1 MKVIFTLLLLSFF
14 SVLYAQDI
22 KIEKAI
28 INSNLPVDWG
38 IDNAFLNNEPIGSMT
53 GVQNNNGTIYVA
65 VNDTLSTANLGLVVF
80 TSTDD
85 GNTWSIF
92 PQGIAVRD
100 KFEKIKMI
108 KSFADSI
115 YCFFQYG
122 SDVYSWN
129 IISGNFNAFPY
140 SNYRTFDVVASSTG
154 NLYMFLDSLPT
165 NNVLRYSSIN
175 GGSTWGGRGSV
186 SSAAAMPKLY
196 MSATGDTLIL
206 NYYGPVLADTATS
219 VIRAFRYRETGPGTL
234 SSAGIQDVATS
245 GEPKHEFASVINNGE
260 AWFVYTA
267 GVEGSREIRVRKSN
281 DNGATYLPETVL
293 AGNPN
298 RDEYWFDIKHFNGG
312 FNLIFYSDSA
322 QVGMPTN
329 ESDILYHASVNY
341 GSSTFSSPERI
352 SEVPPVYS
360 ANGYSPQI
368 VTMPFSNNDVGAL
381 WVGDDAGIRKLYWDV
396 ESWII
401 PVELV
406 SFNASVNINAIT
418 LNWLTASEVN
428 NSGFEIERSKV
439 KSQNSNEAV
448 WEKIGFVNGNGTTT
462 EIKSYSFIDN
472 NVTAGTYSYR
482 LKQID
487 FNGTFEYSNII
498 EVEVSSPQNFE
509 LSQNYPNPFNPSTTI
524 SFSLPQN
531 VFVILKVY
539 DVIGN
544 EVATLVNEEKSAGR
558 YDINFNAANLS
569 SGIYFY
575 SISAGSFN
583 QVNKM
588 TLIK

>member
-14 SVLYAQDI
+14 SVLFAQDI

-28 INSNLPVDWG
+28 INTIPGDWG
-38 IDNAFLNNEPIGSMT
+38 IDNGLLTNEPIGSMA

-85 GNTWSIF
+85 GNTWSLH
-92 PQGIAVRD
+92 PQGVTLRD
-100 KFEKIKMI
+100 KFQKIKMI

-129 IISGNFNAFPY
+129 VVSGNFNAFPY

-154 NLYMFLDSLPT
+154 NLYMFLDSLPS

-175 GGSTWGGRGSV
+175 GGSTWGSRGSV
-186 SSAAAMPKLY
+186 SSAAAMPKVY
-196 MSATGDTLIL
+196 MSGTGDTLVL
-206 NYYGPVLADTATS
+206 NYYGPVLVDTATS
-219 VIRAFRYRETGPGTL
+219 VIRAARYVETGPGTL
-234 SSAGIQDVATS
+234 TSSGFQDVVTS
-245 GEPKHEFASVINNGE
+245 NEPKYEFATAINNGE
-260 AWFVYTA
+260 AWFVYTS
-267 GVEGSREIRVRKSN
+267 GIEGSRNINARKSTT
-281 DNGATYLPETVL
+281 NGVSYDPIITL
-293 AGNPN
+293 AGNVD
-298 RDEYWFDIKHFNGG
+298 RDEYWFDIKHFTGG
-312 FNLIFYSDSA
+312 FNLILYSDSA
-322 QVGMPTN
+322 QVGAPTN

-341 GSSTFSSPERI
+341 GSSVFSDAERI

-381 WVGDDAGIRKLYWDV
+381 WVGDDAGSRKLYWDV
-396 ESWII
+396 ESWVI

-406 SFNASVNINAIT
+406 SFNASVSINDVT

-428 NSGFEIERSKV
+428 NSGFDIERQVSSRQYTV
-439 KSQNSNEAV
+439 GNI
-448 WEKIGFVNGNGTTT
+448 WEKIGFVKGNGTTT
-462 EIKSYSFIDN
+462 ENKSYSFTDIN
-472 NVTAGTYSYR
+472 LAAGSYSYR

-487 FNGTFEYSNII
+487 FNGSFEYSNII

-531 VFVILKVY
+531 AFVILKIY

-558 YDINFNAANLS
+558 YDINFNAVDLS
-569 SGIYFY
+569 SGVYFY

>member
-1 MKVIFTLLLLSFF
+1 MKIIYTFLLLS
-14 SVLYAQDI
+14 LLTALNAQDI

-28 INSNLPVDWG
+28 LNGNPPVDWG
-38 IDNAFLNNEPIGSMT
+38 IDNALLNYEPIGSMT

-65 VNDTLSTANLGLVVF
+65 VNDTLSTVNLGLVIF
-80 TSTDD
+80 TSADD
-85 GNTWSIF
+85 GNSWSLH
-92 PQGIAVRD
+92 PQGIATRV

-122 SDVYSWN
+122 PDVYSWN
-129 IISGNFNAFPY
+129 ILSGNFNSFPY

-175 GGSTWGGRGSV
+175 GGTTWGSRGSV
-186 SSAAAMPKLY
+186 SSNSAMPKVY
-196 MSATGDTLIL
+196 MSGTGDTLIL

-219 VIRAFRYRETGPGTL
+219 VIRAARYVETGPGTL
-234 SSAGIQDVATS
+234 ISSGFQDVVTTN
-245 GEPKHEFASVINNGE
+245 EPKYEFATAINNGE
-260 AWFVYTA
+260 AWFVYTSGA
-267 GVEGSREIRVRKSN
+267 EGSRNINIRKSST
-281 DNGATYLPETVL
+281 NGVTYDPIVTL
-293 AGNPN
+293 AGNVN
-298 RDEYWFDIKHFNGG
+298 RDEYWFNIKHFNGG

-322 QVGMPTN
+322 QAGMPTN
-329 ESDILYHASVNY
+329 ETDILYHAAVNY

-368 VTMPFSNNDVGAL
+368 VSMPFSNNDVGAL
-381 WVGDDAGIRKLYWDV
+381 WVGDIAGNRKLYWDV
-396 ESWII
+396 KSWII
-401 PVELV
+401 PVELS
-406 SFNASVNINAIT
+406 SFTASVAGNDVQLSWIT
-418 LNWLTASEVN
+418 ATETN
-428 NSGFEIERSKV
+428 NNGFEIERAS
-439 KSQNSNEAV
+439 SLLG

-462 EIKSYSFIDN
+462 ETKSYSFIDN
-472 NVTAGTYSYR
+472 QVAAGVYSYR

-487 FNGTFEYSNII
+487 FNGTFEYSNIV
-498 EVEVSSPQNFE
+498 EVEVSLPQNFE

-524 SFSLPQN
+524 SFNIPQN
-531 VFVILKVY
+531 TFVILKVY
-539 DVIGN
+539 DIIGN
-544 EVATLVNEEKSAGR
+544 EVATLANEEKPAGK
-558 YDINFNAANLS
+558 YNINFDAGNLS

-575 SISAGSFN
+575 SINAGTFN
-583 QVNKM
+583 QVRKM